1 MEKENILSYRYL
13 IIFLTAMITAAC
25 NDLDN
30 DKPNNIISLYYQSTD
45 SLNNSNLAFAEKTI
59 RKLDRSTDK
68 DSSIYYLSQCL
79 KGKLAFANND
89 TEEINNARTS
99 LKNFL
104 KRDSSRHSEIMDVIR
119 VEYYSIEGLYWI
131 KCVGNTDSTYKY
143 FNKAY
148 MLARNTKSIPN
159 SSGVNIII
167 NLADAYKQTGHYDQ
181 AIIYYMEAAKKAQ
194 KEKQNYNNTIA
205 IYMGISIAYTSM
217 GDFERSEK
225 WWNKSGQYW
234 SHMCSNDRF
243 IYLNNRG
250 HDCYQRKQFRRSR
263 YYLEKAD
270 SMLSDKPEDKW
281 KKMFIRT
288 NLSDVYIQL
297 GMYDKAEAMIPVTEA
312 YFQKQKYLIPLH
324 YLKTQRMTLDQKRRG
339 IPSKNYLSERL
350 IADDLDNV
358 TGVTELK
365 RLRLQALIN
374 HYAEIG
380 DCRRLYSAGETLRM
394 LDDSLRNNNMRMRF
408 TTLVKDYEHDRRL
421 LQQQR
426 LIERHKQN
434 FILTAM
440 SVVFLLMFIIVSTL
454 VLLLKHRQRKIK
466 ETKLLKKLMVMR
478 MEIVRGRITPHFIGN
493 SLNIAMND
501 QMAGKPIDLTPLVK
515 LLRMSTETAD
525 TLFVSLNTELQF
537 IDYYVTVMSS
547 SLGSN
552 FKYIKDIENGIDTA
566 QIMLP
571 SMTLL
576 TFAEN
581 AVKHGLSKL
590 PDDVEKTLEINI
602 RRHDKGVRIE
612 VIDNGNCNKDA
623 QLSNTNTG
631 LKVIRQTLMLIN
643 EKNKEKMT
651 FGVGNIENGHG
662 FMSWLYIPD
671 NFTFTNY

>member
-1 MEKENILSYRYL
+1 MEKGNILSCRIL
-13 IIFLTAMITAAC
+13 IIILTAIIMAAC
-25 NDLDN
+25 NDLDT
-30 DKPNNIISLYYQSTD
+30 DKSDNNISLYYQSTD
-45 SLNNSNLAFAEKTI
+45 SLNNRNLAFAEKTL
-59 RKLDRSTDK
+59 RQLDKTADQ
-68 DSSIYYLSQCL
+68 DSNIYYLSQCL
-79 KGKLAFANND
+79 KGKMAFINND
-89 TEEINNARTS
+89 TEVINNVRTL

-104 KRDSSRHSEIMDVIR
+104 KRNNSSHNEIKDVIR

-148 MLARNTKSIPN
+148 MLAKNTKSIPN
-159 SSGVNIII
+159 SSMVNIII
-167 NLADAYKQTGHYDQ
+167 NLADTYKQTGHYDQ
-181 AIIYYMEAAKKAQ
+181 AIIYYIEAAKKAQ
-194 KEKQNYNNTIA
+194 REKQNYNNVIA

-217 GDFERSEK
+217 GDFKMSEK
-225 WWNKSGQYW
+225 WWDKSGQYW
-234 SHMCSNDRF
+234 SHMNSNDRF

-250 HDCYQRKQFRRSR
+250 HDYYQRKQFERSR

-270 SMLSDKPEDKW
+270 SMLSDKPEDEW
-281 KKMFIRT
+281 NKMFVRV

-297 GMYDKAEAMIPVTEA
+297 GMYDKAEAMIHVTEA

-339 IPSKNYLSERL
+339 VPSEDYLSERL
-350 IADDLDNV
+350 LAADLDNV

-374 HYAEIG
+374 PYAEIG
-380 DCRRLYSAGETLRM
+380 DCRRLYSAGETLRI

-426 LIERHKQN
+426 QIERHKQN
-434 FILTAM
+434 FIITAM

-454 VLLLKHRQRKIK
+454 VLLLKRRQRKIK

-525 TLFVSLNTELQF
+525 TLFVSLDTELQF

-547 SLGSN
+547 SLGPD
-552 FKYIKDIENGIDTA
+552 FKYNKNIECDMDTTH
-566 QIMLP
+566 IMLP

-576 TFAEN
+576 TFVEN

-590 PDDVEKTLEINI
+590 PDDVEKTLKINI

-612 VIDNGNCNKDA
+612 VIDNGHCNKDA
-623 QLSNTNTG
+623 QFSNTNTG
-631 LKVIRQTLMLIN
+631 LKVIRQTLMLLN
-643 EKNKEKMT
+643 ENYKEKMT
-651 FGVGNIENGHG
+651 FGVGNIESGHG

>member
-1 MEKENILSYRYL
+1 M
-13 IIFLTAMITAAC
+13 AAC
-25 NDLDN
+25 NDLDT
-30 DKPNNIISLYYQSTD
+30 DKSDNNISLYYQSTD
-45 SLNNSNLAFAEKTI
+45 SLNNRNLAFAEKTL
-59 RKLDRSTDK
+59 RQLDKTADQ
-68 DSSIYYLSQCL
+68 DSNIYYLSQCL
-79 KGKLAFANND
+79 KGKMAFINND
-89 TEEINNARTS
+89 TEVINNVRTL

-104 KRDSSRHSEIMDVIR
+104 KRNNSSHNEIKDVIR

-148 MLARNTKSIPN
+148 MLAKNTKSIPN
-159 SSGVNIII
+159 SSMVNIII
-167 NLADAYKQTGHYDQ
+167 NLADTYKQTGHYDQ
-181 AIIYYMEAAKKAQ
+181 AIIYYIEAAKKAQ
-194 KEKQNYNNTIA
+194 REKQNYNNVIA

-217 GDFERSEK
+217 GDFKMSEK
-225 WWNKSGQYW
+225 WWDKSGQYW
-234 SHMCSNDRF
+234 SHMNSNDRF

-250 HDCYQRKQFRRSR
+250 HDYYQRKQFERSR

-270 SMLSDKPEDKW
+270 SMLSDKPEDEW
-281 KKMFIRT
+281 NKMFVRV

-297 GMYDKAEAMIPVTEA
+297 GMYDKAEAMIHVTEA

-339 IPSKNYLSERL
+339 VPSENYLSERL

-380 DCRRLYSAGETLRM
+380 DCRRLYSAGETLRI

-426 LIERHKQN
+426 QIERHKQN
-434 FILTAM
+434 FIITAM

-454 VLLLKHRQRKIK
+454 VLLLKRRQRKIK

-525 TLFVSLNTELQF
+525 TLFVSLDTELQF

-547 SLGSN
+547 SLGPD
-552 FKYIKDIENGIDTA
+552 FKY
-566 QIMLP
+566 
-571 SMTLL
+571 
-576 TFAEN
+576 
-581 AVKHGLSKL
+581 
-590 PDDVEKTLEINI
+590 
-602 RRHDKGVRIE
+602 
-612 VIDNGNCNKDA
+612 NK
-623 QLSNTNTG
+623 
-631 LKVIRQTLMLIN
+631 
-643 EKNKEKMT
+643 
-651 FGVGNIENGHG
+651 NIERDMDTTH
-662 FMSWLYIPD
+662 
-671 NFTFTNY
+671 